1 MKLNTIAKLALL
13 PLVFTISACAIHA
26 TDYRMTYDNTTANFS
41 HLKQGQSCMSKG
53 RFTGWNGDATISAA
67 AKAGNIKKVHY
78 VKEVFDG
85 NADTICTV
93 VYGK

>member
-13 PLVFTISACAIHA
+13 SLVFTVSACTIHA
-26 TDYRMTYDNTTANFS
+26 TDYRMTYDNTNANFS
-41 HLKQGQSCMSKG
+41 ELKQGQSCISKS

-67 AKAGNIKKVHY
+67 AKSASIKTVHY
-78 VKEVFDG
+78 VKHV
-85 NADTICTV
+85 ADENNDTVCTV